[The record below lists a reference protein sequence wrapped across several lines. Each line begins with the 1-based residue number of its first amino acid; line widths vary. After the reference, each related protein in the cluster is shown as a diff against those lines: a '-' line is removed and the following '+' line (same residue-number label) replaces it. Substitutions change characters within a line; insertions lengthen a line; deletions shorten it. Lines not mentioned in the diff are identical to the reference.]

1 MNVTLV
7 RTVLSLFILE
17 FSYQMINDFW
27 DHDFDEDHNCDD
39 VLLLEYSKTNQVR
52 CALVGNGTRDVQF
65 EECKKKL
72 ASNLISSCPHT
83 KVKVKFIVAK
93 RLTYCSYSC

>member
-1 MNVTLV
+1 MYVKLFHI
-7 RTVLSLFILE
+7 VLTLFILE
-17 FSYQMINDFW
+17 FSSQMIYDFW

-39 VLLLEYSKTNQVR
+39 VLLLEHSKTNQAR

-83 KVKVKFIVAK
+83 KVKVEVIF
-93 RLTYCSYSC
+93 

>member
-1 MNVTLV
+1 MKLFETSLC
-7 RTVLSLFILE
+7 LSLIGLNYQLILDWGPE
-17 FSYQMINDFW
+17 AFSESENCKNKSSLMEQFQSNSEKCEQLMI
-27 DHDFDEDHNCDD
+27 
-39 VLLLEYSKTNQVR
+39 
-52 CALVGNGTRDVQF
+52 GTEKEQL

>member
-1 MNVTLV
+1 MIVTLSH
-7 RTVLSLFILE
+7 TVLSLFTLE

-52 CALVGNGTRDVQF
+52 CALVGMEPETYNLKSVKRNLLAILFHHALTQ
-65 EECKKKL
+65 KL
-72 ASNLISSCPHT
+72 
-83 KVKVKFIVAK
+83 
-93 RLTYCSYSC
+93 R